1 MADSINNYGLESIGV
16 YDKYSNK
23 NINSNDTKSTT
34 LGQSDFLKLI
44 VEQMKNQDFNNTT
57 DNNEFIAQMAQF
69 SSLEAMQNLTN
80 YTNLSYGTSLV
91 GKYVTVKTGDEDYVT
106 GLVDC
111 VAVDSGKCSLVIN
124 GREYP
129 SESVVEVVTK
139 EIFDMLQQAG
149 SEDTEQTEETESENI
164 SEASS
169 AEAAAQAKIEKL
181 IEEYEKATSDLY
193 AELQKSIE
201 EIKAEVFTDESEV
214 MTAASVEA
222 KSYTATRVDVVQSNV
237 RSASPDSVS
246 TNVNTNSSAN
256 VAQSNAAAANISST
270 TGLKFENI
278 NNKGVTSD
286 YQLCLYRKADTGTK
300 MAAPE
305 YIFNTSITSKIDTS
319 KILGRTASG
328 RAYTDIGF
336 SGKGRLGEVV
346 TWADGT
352 QRVEVI
358 SPYGYSVYFTT
369 SGEHTL
375 DEICNF
381 DCAPGQYAG
390 MFNGNELAIRYYSRE
405 YTAAELQ
412 AMQTFKNNIPYM
424 DIIKNTE
431 I

>member
-1 MADSINNYGLESIGV
+1 MANSINNYGIDGIGV

-23 NINSNDTKSTT
+23 LINSDEKKSST

-80 YTNLSYGTSLV
+80 YSNLSYGTSLV

-111 VAVDSGKCSLVIN
+111 VAVDGGKYSLVIN
-124 GREYP
+124 GKEYP
-129 SESVVEVVTK
+129 SSGVVEVITK
-139 EIFDMLQQAG
+139 DVFDRLQQENAG
-149 SEDTEQTEETESENI
+149 NTEESDVTEPTQAN
-164 SEASS
+164 ASADAS
-169 AEAAAQAKIEKL
+169 VQARIDKL
-181 IEEYEKATSDLY
+181 MEEYEKATSELY

-201 EIKAEVFTDESEV
+201 EIKAEVYTDESPV
-214 MTAASVEA
+214 MTEA
-222 KSYTATRVDVVQSNV
+222 TVNAYNYAGTRVDVVQSNV
-237 RSASPDSVS
+237 RSSSPDSYSVS
-246 TNVNTNSSAN
+246 T
-256 VAQSNAAAANISST
+256 SNAAAGISGSSNVNST
-270 TGLKFENI
+270 
-278 NNKGVTSD
+278 GVTED
-286 YQLCLYRKADTGTK
+286 YQLCLKRAKETGTR
-300 MAAPE
+300 MAAPQ
-305 YIFNTSITSKIDTS
+305 YIFNTSITGKIDTS
-319 KILGRTASG
+319 TVLGKTESG
-328 RAYTDIGF
+328 RAFTDIGF
-336 SGKGRLGEVV
+336 SGVGRLGEVV

-390 MFNGNELAIRYYSRE
+390 EFNGNELAIRYYSRA
-405 YTAAELQ
+405 YTAAEKE
-412 AMQTFKNNIPYM
+412 AMESFESGIKQMNIV
-424 DIIKNTE
+424 KNTE
-431 I
+431 V

>member
-1 MADSINNYGLESIGV
+1 MANSINNYGIDGIGV

-23 NINSNDTKSTT
+23 LINSDEKKSST

-80 YTNLSYGTSLV
+80 YSNLSYGTSLV

-111 VAVDSGKCSLVIN
+111 VAVDGGKYSLVIN
-124 GREYP
+124 GKEYP
-129 SESVVEVVTK
+129 SSGVVEVITK
-139 EIFDMLQQAG
+139 DVFDRLQQENAG
-149 SEDTEQTEETESENI
+149 NTEESDVTEPTQAN
-164 SEASS
+164 ASADAS
-169 AEAAAQAKIEKL
+169 VQARIDKL
-181 IEEYEKATSDLY
+181 MEEYEKATSELY

-201 EIKAEVFTDESEV
+201 EIKAEVYTDESPV
-214 MTAASVEA
+214 MTEA
-222 KSYTATRVDVVQSNV
+222 TVNAYNYAGTRIDVVQSNV
-237 RSASPDSVS
+237 RSSSPDSYSVS
-246 TNVNTNSSAN
+246 T
-256 VAQSNAAAANISST
+256 SNAAAGISGSSNVNST
-270 TGLKFENI
+270 
-278 NNKGVTSD
+278 GVTED
-286 YQLCLYRKADTGTK
+286 YQLCLKRAKETGTR
-300 MAAPE
+300 MAAPQ
-305 YIFNTSITSKIDTS
+305 YIFNTSITGKIDTS
-319 KILGRTASG
+319 TVLGKTESG
-328 RAYTDIGF
+328 RAFTDIGF
-336 SGKGRLGEVV
+336 SGVGRLGEVV

-390 MFNGNELAIRYYSRE
+390 EFNGNELAIRYYSRA
-405 YTAAELQ
+405 YTAAEKE
-412 AMQTFKNNIPYM
+412 AMESFESGIKQMNIV
-424 DIIKNTE
+424 KNTE
-431 I
+431 V

>member
-1 MADSINNYGLESIGV
+1 MANSINNYGIDGIGV

-23 NINSNDTKSTT
+23 LINSDEKKSST

-80 YTNLSYGTSLV
+80 YSNLSYGTSLV

-111 VAVDSGKCSLVIN
+111 VAVDGGKYSLVIN
-124 GREYP
+124 GKEYP
-129 SESVVEVVTK
+129 SSGVVEVITK
-139 EIFDMLQQAG
+139 DVFDRLQQENAG
-149 SEDTEQTEETESENI
+149 NIEESDVTEPTQANASADTSV
-164 SEASS
+164 
-169 AEAAAQAKIEKL
+169 QARIDKL
-181 IEEYEKATSDLY
+181 MEEYEKATSELY

-201 EIKAEVFTDESEV
+201 EIKAEVYTDESPV
-214 MTAASVEA
+214 MTEA
-222 KSYTATRVDVVQSNV
+222 TVNAYNYAGTRVDVVQSNV
-237 RSASPDSVS
+237 RSSAPDSYSVS
-246 TNVNTNSSAN
+246 T
-256 VAQSNAAAANISST
+256 SNAAAGISGSSNVNST
-270 TGLKFENI
+270 
-278 NNKGVTSD
+278 GVTED
-286 YQLCLYRKADTGTK
+286 YQLCLKRAKETGTR
-300 MAAPE
+300 MAAPQ

-319 KILGRTASG
+319 TVLGKTESG
-328 RAYTDIGF
+328 RAFTDIGF
-336 SGKGRLGEVV
+336 SGVGRLGEVV

-390 MFNGNELAIRYYSRE
+390 EFNGNELAIRYYSRA
-405 YTAAELQ
+405 YTAAEKE
-412 AMQTFKNNIPYM
+412 AMESFESGIKQMNIV
-424 DIIKNTE
+424 KNTE
-431 I
+431 V

>member
-1 MADSINNYGLESIGV
+1 MANSINNYGIDGIGV

-23 NINSNDTKSTT
+23 LINSDEKKSST

-80 YTNLSYGTSLV
+80 YSNLSYGTSLV

-111 VAVDSGKCSLVIN
+111 VAVDGGKYSLVIN
-124 GREYP
+124 GKEYP
-129 SESVVEVVTK
+129 SSGVVEVITK
-139 EIFDMLQQAG
+139 DVFDRLQKENAG
-149 SEDTEQTEETESENI
+149 NTEESDVTEPTQAN
-164 SEASS
+164 ASADAS
-169 AEAAAQAKIEKL
+169 VQARIDKL
-181 IEEYEKATSDLY
+181 MEEYEKATSELY

-201 EIKAEVFTDESEV
+201 EIKAEVYTDESPV
-214 MTAASVEA
+214 MTEA
-222 KSYTATRVDVVQSNV
+222 TVNAYNYAGTRVDVVQSNV
-237 RSASPDSVS
+237 RSSSPDSYSVS
-246 TNVNTNSSAN
+246 T
-256 VAQSNAAAANISST
+256 SNAAAGISGSSNVNST
-270 TGLKFENI
+270 
-278 NNKGVTSD
+278 GVTED
-286 YQLCLYRKADTGTK
+286 YQLCLKRAKETGTR
-300 MAAPE
+300 MAAPQ
-305 YIFNTSITSKIDTS
+305 YIFNTSITGKIDTS
-319 KILGRTASG
+319 TVLGKTESG
-328 RAYTDIGF
+328 RAFTDIGF
-336 SGKGRLGEVV
+336 SGVGRLGEVV

-390 MFNGNELAIRYYSRE
+390 VFNGNELAIRYYSRA
-405 YTAAELQ
+405 YTAAEKE
-412 AMQTFKNNIPYM
+412 AMERFENSISQMN
-424 DIIKNTE
+424 IIKNTE
-431 I
+431 V

>member
-1 MADSINNYGLESIGV
+1 MANSINNYGIDGIGV

-23 NINSNDTKSTT
+23 LINSDEKKSST

-80 YTNLSYGTSLV
+80 YSNLSYGTSLV

-111 VAVDSGKCSLVIN
+111 VAVDGGKYSLVIN
-124 GREYP
+124 GKEYP
-129 SESVVEVVTK
+129 SSGVVEVITK
-139 EIFDMLQQAG
+139 DVFDRLQQENAG
-149 SEDTEQTEETESENI
+149 NTEESDVTEPTQAN
-164 SEASS
+164 ASADAS
-169 AEAAAQAKIEKL
+169 VQARIDKL
-181 IEEYEKATSDLY
+181 MEEYEKATSELY

-201 EIKAEVFTDESEV
+201 EIKAEVYTDESPV
-214 MTAASVEA
+214 MTEASVNA
-222 KSYTATRVDVVQSNV
+222 YNFKGTRVDVVQSNV
-237 RSASPDSVS
+237 RSSAPDSYSVS
-246 TNVNTNSSAN
+246 T
-256 VAQSNAAAANISST
+256 SNAAAGISGSSNVNST
-270 TGLKFENI
+270 
-278 NNKGVTSD
+278 GVTED
-286 YQLCLYRKADTGTK
+286 YQLCLKRAKETGTR
-300 MAAPE
+300 MAASQ

-319 KILGRTASG
+319 TVLGKTESG
-328 RAYTDIGF
+328 RAFTDIGF
-336 SGKGRLGEVV
+336 SGVGRLGEVV

-390 MFNGNELAIRYYSRE
+390 EFNGNELAIRYYSRA
-405 YTAAELQ
+405 YTAAEKE
-412 AMQTFKNNIPYM
+412 AMESFESGIKQMNIV
-424 DIIKNTE
+424 KNTE
-431 I
+431 V

>member
-1 MADSINNYGLESIGV
+1 MANSINNYGIDGIGV

-23 NINSNDTKSTT
+23 LINSDEKKSST

-80 YTNLSYGTSLV
+80 YSNLSYGTSLV

-111 VAVDSGKCSLVIN
+111 VAVDGGKYSLVIN
-124 GREYP
+124 GKEYP
-129 SESVVEVVTK
+129 SSGVVEVITK
-139 EIFDMLQQAG
+139 DVFDRLQQENAG
-149 SEDTEQTEETESENI
+149 NTEESDVTEPTQAN
-164 SEASS
+164 ASADAS
-169 AEAAAQAKIEKL
+169 VQARIDKL
-181 IEEYEKATSDLY
+181 MEEYEKATSELY

-201 EIKAEVFTDESEV
+201 EIKAEVYTDESPV
-214 MTAASVEA
+214 MTEASVNA
-222 KSYTATRVDVVQSNV
+222 YNFKGTRVDVVQSNV
-237 RSASPDSVS
+237 RSSSPDSYSVS
-246 TNVNTNSSAN
+246 T
-256 VAQSNAAAANISST
+256 SNAAAGISGSANVNST
-270 TGLKFENI
+270 
-278 NNKGVTSD
+278 GVTED
-286 YQLCLYRKADTGTK
+286 YQLCLRRKQETGTR
-300 MAAPE
+300 MAAPQ
-305 YIFNTSITSKIDTS
+305 YIFNTSITGKIDTS
-319 KILGRTASG
+319 TVLGKTESG
-328 RAYTDIGF
+328 RAFTDIGF
-336 SGKGRLGEVV
+336 SGVGRLGEVV

-390 MFNGNELAIRYYSRE
+390 EFNGNELAIRYYSRA
-405 YTAAELQ
+405 YTAAEKE
-412 AMQTFKNNIPYM
+412 AMESFESGIKQMNIV
-424 DIIKNTE
+424 KNTE
-431 I
+431 V

>member
-1 MADSINNYGLESIGV
+1 MANSINNYGIDGIGV

-23 NINSNDTKSTT
+23 LINSDEKKSST

-80 YTNLSYGTSLV
+80 YSNLSYGTSLV

-111 VAVDSGKCSLVIN
+111 VAVDGGKYSLVIN
-124 GREYP
+124 GKEYP
-129 SESVVEVVTK
+129 SSGVVEVITK
-139 EIFDMLQQAG
+139 DVFDRLQQENAG
-149 SEDTEQTEETESENI
+149 NTEESDVTEPTQAN
-164 SEASS
+164 ASADAS
-169 AEAAAQAKIEKL
+169 VQARIDKL
-181 IEEYEKATSDLY
+181 MEEYEKATSELY

-201 EIKAEVFTDESEV
+201 EIKAEVYTDESPV
-214 MTAASVEA
+214 MTEASVNA
-222 KSYTATRVDVVQSNV
+222 YNYAGTRVDVVQSNV
-237 RSASPDSVS
+237 RSSSPDSYSVS
-246 TNVNTNSSAN
+246 T
-256 VAQSNAAAANISST
+256 SNAAAGISGSSNVNST
-270 TGLKFENI
+270 
-278 NNKGVTSD
+278 GVTED
-286 YQLCLYRKADTGTK
+286 YQLCLKRAKETGTR
-300 MAAPE
+300 MAAPQ

-319 KILGRTASG
+319 TVLGKTESG
-328 RAYTDIGF
+328 RAFTDIGF
-336 SGKGRLGEVV
+336 SGVGRLGEVV

-390 MFNGNELAIRYYSRE
+390 EFNGNELAIRYYSRA
-405 YTAAELQ
+405 YTAAEKE
-412 AMQTFKNNIPYM
+412 AMESFKSGIKQMNIV
-424 DIIKNTE
+424 KNTE
-431 I
+431 V

>member
-1 MADSINNYGLESIGV
+1 MANSINNYGIDGIGV

-23 NINSNDTKSTT
+23 LINSDEKKSST

-80 YTNLSYGTSLV
+80 YSNLSYGTSLV

-111 VAVDSGKCSLVIN
+111 VAVDGGKYSLVIN
-124 GREYP
+124 GKEYP
-129 SESVVEVVTK
+129 SSGVVEVITK
-139 EIFDMLQQAG
+139 DVFDRLQQENAG
-149 SEDTEQTEETESENI
+149 NTEESDVTEPTQAN
-164 SEASS
+164 ASADAS
-169 AEAAAQAKIEKL
+169 VQARIDKL
-181 IEEYEKATSDLY
+181 MEEYEKATSELY

-201 EIKAEVFTDESEV
+201 EIKAEVYTDESPV
-214 MTAASVEA
+214 MTEASVNA
-222 KSYTATRVDVVQSNV
+222 YNFKGTRVDVVQSNV
-237 RSASPDSVS
+237 RSSSPDSYSVS
-246 TNVNTNSSAN
+246 T
-256 VAQSNAAAANISST
+256 SNAAAGISGSSNVNST
-270 TGLKFENI
+270 
-278 NNKGVTSD
+278 GVTED
-286 YQLCLYRKADTGTK
+286 YQLCLKRAKETGTR
-300 MAAPE
+300 MAAPQ
-305 YIFNTSITSKIDTS
+305 YIFNTSITGKIDTS
-319 KILGRTASG
+319 TVLGKTESG
-328 RAYTDIGF
+328 RAFTDIGF
-336 SGKGRLGEVV
+336 SGVGRLGEVV

-390 MFNGNELAIRYYSRE
+390 EFNGNELAIRYYSRA
-405 YTAAELQ
+405 YTAAEKE
-412 AMQTFKNNIPYM
+412 AMESFESGIKQMNIV
-424 DIIKNTE
+424 KNTE
-431 I
+431 V

>member
-1 MADSINNYGLESIGV
+1 MANSINNYGIDGIGV

-23 NINSNDTKSTT
+23 LINSDEKKSST

-80 YTNLSYGTSLV
+80 YSNLSYGTSLV

-111 VAVDSGKCSLVIN
+111 VAVDGGKYSLVIN
-124 GREYP
+124 GKEYP
-129 SESVVEVVTK
+129 SSGVVEVITK
-139 EIFDMLQQAG
+139 DVFDRLQQENAG
-149 SEDTEQTEETESENI
+149 NTEESDVTEPTQAN
-164 SEASS
+164 ASADAS
-169 AEAAAQAKIEKL
+169 VQARIDKL
-181 IEEYEKATSDLY
+181 MEEYEKATSELY

-201 EIKAEVFTDESEV
+201 EIKAEVYTDESPV
-214 MTAASVEA
+214 MTEA
-222 KSYTATRVDVVQSNV
+222 TVNAYNYAGTRVDVVQSNV
-237 RSASPDSVS
+237 RSSAPDSYSVS
-246 TNVNTNSSAN
+246 T
-256 VAQSNAAAANISST
+256 SNAAAGISGSANVNST
-270 TGLKFENI
+270 
-278 NNKGVTSD
+278 GVTED
-286 YQLCLYRKADTGTK
+286 YQLCLKRAKETGTR
-300 MAAPE
+300 MAAPQ

-319 KILGRTASG
+319 TVLGKTESG
-328 RAYTDIGF
+328 RAFTDIGF
-336 SGKGRLGEVV
+336 SGVGRLGEVV

-390 MFNGNELAIRYYSRE
+390 EFNGNELAIRYYSRA
-405 YTAAELQ
+405 YTAAEKE
-412 AMQTFKNNIPYM
+412 AMESFESGIKQMNIV
-424 DIIKNTE
+424 KNTE
-431 I
+431 V

>member
-1 MADSINNYGLESIGV
+1 MANSINNYGIDGIGV

-23 NINSNDTKSTT
+23 LINSDDKKSTT

-57 DNNEFIAQMAQF
+57 DNNEFISQMAQF

-80 YTNLSYGTSLV
+80 YSNLSYGTSLV

-111 VAVDSGKCSLVIN
+111 VAVDGGKYSLVIN
-124 GREYP
+124 GKEYP
-129 SESVVEVVTK
+129 SSGVCEVITK
-139 EIFDMLQQAG
+139 EVFDRLQQG
-149 SEDTEQTEETESENI
+149 NTEKTEESDVQ
-164 SEASS
+164 EATKSNAS
-169 AEAAAQAKIEKL
+169 ADASVQARIDKL
-181 IEEYEKATSDLY
+181 MEEYEKATSELY

-201 EIKAEVFTDESEV
+201 EIKAEVYTDESPV
-214 MTAASVEA
+214 MTEA
-222 KSYTATRVDVVQSNV
+222 TVNAYNYAGTRVDVVQSNV
-237 RSASPDSVS
+237 RSAAPDSYSVS
-246 TNVNTNSSAN
+246 
-256 VAQSNAAAANISST
+256 QSNAAAGISGSSNVN
-270 TGLKFENI
+270 G
-278 NNKGVTSD
+278 KGVTED
-286 YQLCLYRKADTGTK
+286 YQLCLKRAKETGTR

-319 KILGRTASG
+319 TVLGKTESG
-328 RAYTDIGF
+328 RAFTDIGF
-336 SGKGRLGEVV
+336 SGVGRLGEVV

-390 MFNGNELAIRYYSRE
+390 EFNGNELAIRYYSRA
-405 YTAAELQ
+405 YTAAEKE
-412 AMQTFKNNIPYM
+412 AMERFESGIKQMNIV
-424 DIIKNTE
+424 KNTE

>member
-1 MADSINNYGLESIGV
+1 MANSINNYGIDGIGV

-23 NINSNDTKSTT
+23 LINSDEKKSST

-80 YTNLSYGTSLV
+80 YSNLSYGTSLV

-111 VAVDSGKCSLVIN
+111 VAVDGGKYSLVIN
-124 GREYP
+124 GKEYP
-129 SESVVEVVTK
+129 SSGVVEVITK
-139 EIFDMLQQAG
+139 DVFDRLQQENAG
-149 SEDTEQTEETESENI
+149 NTEESDVTEPTQAN
-164 SEASS
+164 ASADAS
-169 AEAAAQAKIEKL
+169 VQARIDKL
-181 IEEYEKATSDLY
+181 MEEYEKATSELY

-201 EIKAEVFTDESEV
+201 EIKAEVYTDESPV
-214 MTAASVEA
+214 MTEASVNA
-222 KSYTATRVDVVQSNV
+222 YNYAGTRVDVVQSNV
-237 RSASPDSVS
+237 RSSSPDSYSVS
-246 TNVNTNSSAN
+246 T
-256 VAQSNAAAANISST
+256 SNAAAGISGSSNVNST
-270 TGLKFENI
+270 
-278 NNKGVTSD
+278 GVTED
-286 YQLCLYRKADTGTK
+286 YQLCLKRAKETGTR
-300 MAAPE
+300 MAAPQ
-305 YIFNTSITSKIDTS
+305 YIFNTSITGKIDTS
-319 KILGRTASG
+319 TVLGKTESG
-328 RAYTDIGF
+328 RAFTDIGF
-336 SGKGRLGEVV
+336 SGVGRLGEVV

-390 MFNGNELAIRYYSRE
+390 EFNGNELAIRYYSRA
-405 YTAAELQ
+405 YTAAEKE
-412 AMQTFKNNIPYM
+412 AMESFESGIKQMNIV
-424 DIIKNTE
+424 KNTE
-431 I
+431 V

>member
-1 MADSINNYGLESIGV
+1 MANSINNYGIDGIGV

-23 NINSNDTKSTT
+23 LINSDDKKSTT

-57 DNNEFIAQMAQF
+57 DNNEFISQMAQF

-80 YTNLSYGTSLV
+80 YSNLSYGTSLV

-111 VAVDSGKCSLVIN
+111 VAVDGGKYSLVIN
-124 GREYP
+124 GKEYP
-129 SESVVEVVTK
+129 SSGVCEVITK
-139 EIFDMLQQAG
+139 EVFDRLQQ
-149 SEDTEQTEETESENI
+149 ENTEKTEESDVQEATKAN
-164 SEASS
+164 ASS
-169 AEAAAQAKIEKL
+169 DASVQARIDKL
-181 IEEYEKATSDLY
+181 MEEYEKATSELY

-201 EIKAEVFTDESEV
+201 EIKAEVYTDESPV
-214 MTAASVEA
+214 MTEA
-222 KSYTATRVDVVQSNV
+222 TVNAYNYAGTRVDVVQSNV
-237 RSASPDSVS
+237 RSAAPDSYSVS
-246 TNVNTNSSAN
+246 
-256 VAQSNAAAANISST
+256 QSNAAAGISGSSNVN
-270 TGLKFENI
+270 G
-278 NNKGVTSD
+278 KGVTED
-286 YQLCLYRKADTGTK
+286 YQLCLKRAKETGTR

-319 KILGRTASG
+319 TVLGKTESG
-328 RAYTDIGF
+328 RAFTDIGF
-336 SGKGRLGEVV
+336 SGVGRLGEVV

-390 MFNGNELAIRYYSRE
+390 EFNGNELAIRYYSRA
-405 YTAAELQ
+405 YTAAEKE
-412 AMQTFKNNIPYM
+412 AMERFESGIKQMNIV
-424 DIIKNTE
+424 KNTE

>member
-1 MADSINNYGLESIGV
+1 MANSINNYGIDGIGV

-23 NINSNDTKSTT
+23 LINSDEKKSST

-80 YTNLSYGTSLV
+80 YSNLSYGTSLV

-111 VAVDSGKCSLVIN
+111 VAVDGGKYSLVIN
-124 GREYP
+124 GKEYP
-129 SESVVEVVTK
+129 SSGVVEVITK
-139 EIFDMLQQAG
+139 DVFDRLQQENAG
-149 SEDTEQTEETESENI
+149 NTEESDVTEPTQAN
-164 SEASS
+164 ASADAS
-169 AEAAAQAKIEKL
+169 VQARIDKL
-181 IEEYEKATSDLY
+181 MEEYEKATSELY

-201 EIKAEVFTDESEV
+201 EIKAEVYTDESPV
-214 MTAASVEA
+214 MTEA
-222 KSYTATRVDVVQSNV
+222 TVNAYNYAGTRVDVVQSNV
-237 RSASPDSVS
+237 RSSAPDSYSVS
-246 TNVNTNSSAN
+246 T
-256 VAQSNAAAANISST
+256 SNAAAGISGSANVNST
-270 TGLKFENI
+270 
-278 NNKGVTSD
+278 GVTED
-286 YQLCLYRKADTGTK
+286 YQLCLRRKQETGTR
-300 MAAPE
+300 MAAPQ
-305 YIFNTSITSKIDTS
+305 YIFNTSITGKIDTS
-319 KILGRTASG
+319 TVLGKTESG
-328 RAYTDIGF
+328 RAFTDIGF
-336 SGKGRLGEVV
+336 SGVGRLGEVV

-390 MFNGNELAIRYYSRE
+390 VFNGNELAIRYYSRA
-405 YTAAELQ
+405 YTAAEKE
-412 AMQTFKNNIPYM
+412 AMERFENSISQMN
-424 DIIKNTE
+424 IIKNTE
-431 I
+431 V

>member
-1 MADSINNYGLESIGV
+1 MANSINNYGIDGIGV

-23 NINSNDTKSTT
+23 LINSDEKKSST

-57 DNNEFIAQMAQF
+57 DNNEFISQMAQF

-80 YTNLSYGTSLV
+80 YSNLSYGTSLV

-111 VAVDSGKCSLVIN
+111 VAVDGGKYSLVIN
-124 GREYP
+124 GKEYP
-129 SESVVEVVTK
+129 SSGVVEVITK
-139 EIFDMLQQAG
+139 EVFDRLQQA
-149 SEDTEQTEETESENI
+149 ENEENKDNGESGIE
-164 SEASS
+164 EATKANAS
-169 AEAAAQAKIEKL
+169 ADAAVQARIDKL
-181 IEEYEKATSDLY
+181 MEEYEKATSELY

-201 EIKAEVFTDESEV
+201 EIKAEVFTDESPV
-214 MTAASVEA
+214 MTEA
-222 KSYTATRVDVVQSNV
+222 TVNAYNYAGTRVDVVQSNV
-237 RSASPDSVS
+237 RSAAPDSYSVS
-246 TNVNTNSSAN
+246 T
-256 VAQSNAAAANISST
+256 SNAAAGISESYSNVNST
-270 TGLKFENI
+270 
-278 NNKGVTSD
+278 GVTED
-286 YQLCLYRKADTGTK
+286 YQLCLKRAKETGTR
-300 MAAPE
+300 MAAPQ

-319 KILGRTASG
+319 TVLGRTESG
-328 RAYTDIGF
+328 RAFTDIGF
-336 SGKGRLGEVV
+336 SGVGRLGEVV

-358 SPYGYSVYFTT
+358 SPFGYSVYFTT

-390 MFNGNELAIRYYSRE
+390 EFNGNELAIRYYSRA
-405 YTAAELQ
+405 YTAAEKE
-412 AMQTFKNNIPYM
+412 AMESFENNISQM
-424 DIIKNTE
+424 KLVKNTE

>member
-1 MADSINNYGLESIGV
+1 MANSINNYGIDGIGV

-23 NINSNDTKSTT
+23 LINSDEKKSST

-80 YTNLSYGTSLV
+80 YSNLSYGTSLV

-111 VAVDSGKCSLVIN
+111 VAVDGGKYSLVIN
-124 GREYP
+124 GKEYP
-129 SESVVEVVTK
+129 SSGVCEVITK
-139 EIFDMLQQAG
+139 DVFDRLQQENAG
-149 SEDTEQTEETESENI
+149 NTEESDVTEPTQAN
-164 SEASS
+164 ASADAS
-169 AEAAAQAKIEKL
+169 VQARIDKL
-181 IEEYEKATSDLY
+181 MEEYEKATSELY

-201 EIKAEVFTDESEV
+201 EIKAEVYTDESPV
-214 MTAASVEA
+214 MTEA
-222 KSYTATRVDVVQSNV
+222 TVNAYNYAGTRVDVVQSNV
-237 RSASPDSVS
+237 RSSAPDSYSVS
-246 TNVNTNSSAN
+246 T
-256 VAQSNAAAANISST
+256 SNAAAGISGSSNVNST
-270 TGLKFENI
+270 
-278 NNKGVTSD
+278 GVTED
-286 YQLCLYRKADTGTK
+286 YQLCLKRAKETGTR
-300 MAAPE
+300 MAAPQ
-305 YIFNTSITSKIDTS
+305 YIFNTSITGKIDTS
-319 KILGRTASG
+319 TVLGKTESG
-328 RAYTDIGF
+328 RAFTDIGF
-336 SGKGRLGEVV
+336 SGVGRLGEVV

-390 MFNGNELAIRYYSRE
+390 EFNGNELAIRYYSRA
-405 YTAAELQ
+405 YTAAEKE
-412 AMQTFKNNIPYM
+412 AMESFKSGIKQMNIV
-424 DIIKNTE
+424 KNTE
-431 I
+431 V

>member
-1 MADSINNYGLESIGV
+1 MANSINNYGIDGIGV

-23 NINSNDTKSTT
+23 LINSDDKKSTT

-57 DNNEFIAQMAQF
+57 DNNEFISQMAQF

-80 YTNLSYGTSLV
+80 YSNLSYGTSLV

-111 VAVDSGKCSLVIN
+111 VAVDGGKYSLVIN
-124 GREYP
+124 GKEYP
-129 SESVVEVVTK
+129 SSGVCEVITK
-139 EIFDMLQQAG
+139 EVFDRLQQ
-149 SEDTEQTEETESENI
+149 ENTEKTEESDVQEATKAN
-164 SEASS
+164 ASS
-169 AEAAAQAKIEKL
+169 DASVQARIDKL
-181 IEEYEKATSDLY
+181 MEEYEKATSELY

-201 EIKAEVFTDESEV
+201 EIKAEVFTDESPV
-214 MTAASVEA
+214 MTEA
-222 KSYTATRVDVVQSNV
+222 TVNAYNYAGTRVDVVQSNV
-237 RSASPDSVS
+237 RSAAPDSYSVS
-246 TNVNTNSSAN
+246 
-256 VAQSNAAAANISST
+256 QSNAAAGISGSSNVN
-270 TGLKFENI
+270 G
-278 NNKGVTSD
+278 KGVTED
-286 YQLCLYRKADTGTK
+286 YQLCLKRAKETGTR

-319 KILGRTASG
+319 TVLGKTESG
-328 RAYTDIGF
+328 RAFTDIGF
-336 SGKGRLGEVV
+336 SGVGRLGEVV

-390 MFNGNELAIRYYSRE
+390 EFNGNELAIRYYSRA
-405 YTAAELQ
+405 YTAAEKE
-412 AMQTFKNNIPYM
+412 AMERFESGIKQMNIV
-424 DIIKNTE
+424 KNTE

>member
-1 MADSINNYGLESIGV
+1 MANSINNYGIDGIGV

-23 NINSNDTKSTT
+23 LINSDEKKSST

-80 YTNLSYGTSLV
+80 YSNLSYGTSLV

-111 VAVDSGKCSLVIN
+111 VAVDGGKYSLVIN
-124 GREYP
+124 GKEYP
-129 SESVVEVVTK
+129 SSGVVEVITK
-139 EIFDMLQQAG
+139 DVFDRLQQENAG
-149 SEDTEQTEETESENI
+149 NTEESDVTEPTQAN
-164 SEASS
+164 ASADAS
-169 AEAAAQAKIEKL
+169 VQARIDKL
-181 IEEYEKATSDLY
+181 MEEYEKATSELY

-201 EIKAEVFTDESEV
+201 EIKAEVYTDESPV
-214 MTAASVEA
+214 MTEA
-222 KSYTATRVDVVQSNV
+222 TVNAYNYAGTRVDVVQSNV
-237 RSASPDSVS
+237 RSSAPDSYSVS
-246 TNVNTNSSAN
+246 T
-256 VAQSNAAAANISST
+256 SNAAAGISGSSNVNST
-270 TGLKFENI
+270 
-278 NNKGVTSD
+278 GVTED
-286 YQLCLYRKADTGTK
+286 YQLCLKRAKETGTR
-300 MAAPE
+300 MAAPQ

-319 KILGRTASG
+319 TVLGKTESG
-328 RAYTDIGF
+328 RAFTDIGF
-336 SGKGRLGEVV
+336 SGVGRLGEVV

-390 MFNGNELAIRYYSRE
+390 VFNGNELAIRYYSRA
-405 YTAAELQ
+405 YTAAEKE
-412 AMQTFKNNIPYM
+412 AMESFESGIKQMNIV
-424 DIIKNTE
+424 KNTE
-431 I
+431 V

>member
-1 MADSINNYGLESIGV
+1 MANSINNYGIDGIGV

-23 NINSNDTKSTT
+23 LINSDDKKSTT

-57 DNNEFIAQMAQF
+57 DNNEFISQMAQF

-80 YTNLSYGTSLV
+80 YSNLSYGTSLV

-111 VAVDSGKCSLVIN
+111 VAVDGGKYSLVIN
-124 GREYP
+124 GKEYP
-129 SESVVEVVTK
+129 SSGVCEVITK
-139 EIFDMLQQAG
+139 EVFDRLQQG
-149 SEDTEQTEETESENI
+149 NTEKTEESDVQEATKSN
-164 SEASS
+164 ASS
-169 AEAAAQAKIEKL
+169 DASVQARIDKL
-181 IEEYEKATSDLY
+181 MEEYEKATSELY

-201 EIKAEVFTDESEV
+201 EIKAEVYTDESPV
-214 MTAASVEA
+214 MTEA
-222 KSYTATRVDVVQSNV
+222 TVNAYNYAGTRVDVVQSNV
-237 RSASPDSVS
+237 RSAAPDSYSVS
-246 TNVNTNSSAN
+246 
-256 VAQSNAAAANISST
+256 QSNAAAGISGSANVN
-270 TGLKFENI
+270 G
-278 NNKGVTSD
+278 KGVTED
-286 YQLCLYRKADTGTK
+286 YQLCLKRAKETGTR

-319 KILGRTASG
+319 TVLGKTESG
-328 RAYTDIGF
+328 RAFTDIGF
-336 SGKGRLGEVV
+336 SGVGRLGEVV

-390 MFNGNELAIRYYSRE
+390 EFNGNELAIRYYSRA
-405 YTAAELQ
+405 YTAAEKE
-412 AMQTFKNNIPYM
+412 AMERFESGIKQMNIV
-424 DIIKNTE
+424 KNTE

>member
-1 MADSINNYGLESIGV
+1 MANSINNYGIDGIGV

-23 NINSNDTKSTT
+23 LINSDEKKSST

-80 YTNLSYGTSLV
+80 YSNLSYGTSLV

-111 VAVDSGKCSLVIN
+111 VAVDGGKYSLVIN
-124 GREYP
+124 GKEYP
-129 SESVVEVVTK
+129 SSGVVEVITK
-139 EIFDMLQQAG
+139 DVFDRLQQ
-149 SEDTEQTEETESENI
+149 ENTENTEESDTQ
-164 SEASS
+164 EATKANAS
-169 AEAAAQAKIEKL
+169 ADASVQARIDKL
-181 IEEYEKATSDLY
+181 MEEYEKATSELY

-201 EIKAEVFTDESEV
+201 EIKAEVYTDESPV
-214 MTAASVEA
+214 MTEA
-222 KSYTATRVDVVQSNV
+222 TVNAYNYAGTRVDVVQSNV
-237 RSASPDSVS
+237 RSSSPDSYSVS
-246 TNVNTNSSAN
+246 T
-256 VAQSNAAAANISST
+256 SNAAAGISGSSNVNST
-270 TGLKFENI
+270 
-278 NNKGVTSD
+278 GVTED
-286 YQLCLYRKADTGTK
+286 YQLCLKRAKETGTR
-300 MAAPE
+300 MAAPQ

-319 KILGRTASG
+319 TVLGKTESG
-328 RAYTDIGF
+328 RAFTDIGF
-336 SGKGRLGEVV
+336 SGVGRLGEVV

-390 MFNGNELAIRYYSRE
+390 EFNGNELAIRYYSRA
-405 YTAAELQ
+405 YTAAEKE
-412 AMQTFKNNIPYM
+412 AMESFKSGIKQMNIV
-424 DIIKNTE
+424 KNTE
-431 I
+431 V

>member
-1 MADSINNYGLESIGV
+1 MANSINNYGIDGIGV

-23 NINSNDTKSTT
+23 LINSDEKKSST

-80 YTNLSYGTSLV
+80 YSNLSYGTSLV

-111 VAVDSGKCSLVIN
+111 VAVDGGKYSLVIN
-124 GREYP
+124 GKEYP
-129 SESVVEVVTK
+129 SSGVCEVITK
-139 EIFDMLQQAG
+139 DVFDRLQQENAG
-149 SEDTEQTEETESENI
+149 NTEESDVTEPTQAN
-164 SEASS
+164 ASADAS
-169 AEAAAQAKIEKL
+169 VQARIDKL
-181 IEEYEKATSDLY
+181 MEEYEKATSELY

-201 EIKAEVFTDESEV
+201 EIKAEVYTDESPV
-214 MTAASVEA
+214 MTEASVNA
-222 KSYTATRVDVVQSNV
+222 YNYAGTRVDVVQSNV
-237 RSASPDSVS
+237 RSSAPDSYSVS
-246 TNVNTNSSAN
+246 T
-256 VAQSNAAAANISST
+256 SNAAAGISGSSNVNST
-270 TGLKFENI
+270 
-278 NNKGVTSD
+278 GVTED
-286 YQLCLYRKADTGTK
+286 YQLCLKRAKETGTR
-300 MAAPE
+300 MAAPQ

-319 KILGRTASG
+319 TVLGKTESG
-328 RAYTDIGF
+328 RAFTDIGF
-336 SGKGRLGEVV
+336 SGVGRLGEVV

-390 MFNGNELAIRYYSRE
+390 EFNGNELAIRYYSRA
-405 YTAAELQ
+405 YTAAEKE
-412 AMQTFKNNIPYM
+412 AMESFESGIKQMNIV
-424 DIIKNTE
+424 KNTE
-431 I
+431 V

>member
-1 MADSINNYGLESIGV
+1 MANSINNYGIDGIGV

-23 NINSNDTKSTT
+23 LINSDEKKSST

-80 YTNLSYGTSLV
+80 YSNLSYGTSLV

-111 VAVDSGKCSLVIN
+111 VAVDGGKYSLVIN
-124 GREYP
+124 GKEYP
-129 SESVVEVVTK
+129 SSGVVEVITK
-139 EIFDMLQQAG
+139 DVFDRLQQENAG
-149 SEDTEQTEETESENI
+149 NTEESDVTEPTQAN
-164 SEASS
+164 ASADAS
-169 AEAAAQAKIEKL
+169 VQARIDKL
-181 IEEYEKATSDLY
+181 MEEYEKATSELY

-201 EIKAEVFTDESEV
+201 EIKAEVYTDESPV
-214 MTAASVEA
+214 MTEA
-222 KSYTATRVDVVQSNV
+222 TVNAYNYAGTRVDVVQSNV
-237 RSASPDSVS
+237 RSSAPDSYSVS
-246 TNVNTNSSAN
+246 T
-256 VAQSNAAAANISST
+256 SNAAAGISGSSNVNST
-270 TGLKFENI
+270 
-278 NNKGVTSD
+278 GVTED
-286 YQLCLYRKADTGTK
+286 YQLCLKRAKETGTR
-300 MAAPE
+300 MAAPQ

-319 KILGRTASG
+319 TVLGKTESG
-328 RAYTDIGF
+328 RAFTDIGF
-336 SGKGRLGEVV
+336 SGVGRLGEVV

-390 MFNGNELAIRYYSRE
+390 EFNGNELAIRYYSRA
-405 YTAAELQ
+405 YTAAEKE
-412 AMQTFKNNIPYM
+412 AMESFESGIKQMNIV
-424 DIIKNTE
+424 KNTE
-431 I
+431 V

>member
-1 MADSINNYGLESIGV
+1 MANSINNYGIDGIGV

-23 NINSNDTKSTT
+23 LINSDEKKSST

-80 YTNLSYGTSLV
+80 YSNLSYGTSLV

-111 VAVDSGKCSLVIN
+111 VAVDGGKYSLVIN
-124 GREYP
+124 GKEYP
-129 SESVVEVVTK
+129 SSGVVEVITK
-139 EIFDMLQQAG
+139 DVFDRLQKENAG
-149 SEDTEQTEETESENI
+149 NTEESDVTEPTQAN
-164 SEASS
+164 ASADAS
-169 AEAAAQAKIEKL
+169 VQARIDKL
-181 IEEYEKATSDLY
+181 MEEYEKATSELY

-201 EIKAEVFTDESEV
+201 EIKAEVYTDESPV
-214 MTAASVEA
+214 MTEA
-222 KSYTATRVDVVQSNV
+222 TVNAYNYAGTRVDVVQSNV
-237 RSASPDSVS
+237 RSSSPDSYSVS
-246 TNVNTNSSAN
+246 T
-256 VAQSNAAAANISST
+256 SNAAAGISGSSNVNST
-270 TGLKFENI
+270 
-278 NNKGVTSD
+278 GVTED
-286 YQLCLYRKADTGTK
+286 YQLCLKRAKETGTR
-300 MAAPE
+300 MAAPQ

-319 KILGRTASG
+319 TVLGKTESG
-328 RAYTDIGF
+328 RAFTDIGF
-336 SGKGRLGEVV
+336 SGVGRLGEVV

-390 MFNGNELAIRYYSRE
+390 EFNGNELAIRYYSRA
-405 YTAAELQ
+405 YTAAEKE
-412 AMQTFKNNIPYM
+412 AMESFESGIKQMNIV
-424 DIIKNTE
+424 KNTE
-431 I
+431 V

>member
-1 MADSINNYGLESIGV
+1 MANSINNYGIDGIGV

-23 NINSNDTKSTT
+23 LINSDEKKSST

-80 YTNLSYGTSLV
+80 YSNLSYGTSLV

-111 VAVDSGKCSLVIN
+111 VAVDGGKYSLVIN
-124 GREYP
+124 GKEYP
-129 SESVVEVVTK
+129 SSGVVEVITK
-139 EIFDMLQQAG
+139 DVFDRLQQENAG
-149 SEDTEQTEETESENI
+149 NTEESDVTEPTQAN
-164 SEASS
+164 ASADAS
-169 AEAAAQAKIEKL
+169 VQARIDKL
-181 IEEYEKATSDLY
+181 MEEYEKATSELY

-201 EIKAEVFTDESEV
+201 EIKAEVYTDESPV
-214 MTAASVEA
+214 MTEA
-222 KSYTATRVDVVQSNV
+222 TVNAYNYAGTRVDVVQSNV
-237 RSASPDSVS
+237 RSSAPDSYSVS
-246 TNVNTNSSAN
+246 T
-256 VAQSNAAAANISST
+256 SNAAAGISGSANVNST
-270 TGLKFENI
+270 
-278 NNKGVTSD
+278 GVTED
-286 YQLCLYRKADTGTK
+286 YQLCLRRKQETGTR
-300 MAAPE
+300 MAAPQ

-319 KILGRTASG
+319 TVLGKTESG
-328 RAYTDIGF
+328 RAFTDIGF
-336 SGKGRLGEVV
+336 SGVGRLGEVV

-390 MFNGNELAIRYYSRE
+390 VFNGNELAIRYYSRA
-405 YTAAELQ
+405 YTAAEKE
-412 AMQTFKNNIPYM
+412 AMERFENSISQMN
-424 DIIKNTE
+424 IIKNTE
-431 I
+431 V

>member
-1 MADSINNYGLESIGV
+1 MANSINNYGIDGIGV

-23 NINSNDTKSTT
+23 LINSDEKKSST

-80 YTNLSYGTSLV
+80 YSNLSYGTSLV

-111 VAVDSGKCSLVIN
+111 VAVDGGKYSLVIN
-124 GREYP
+124 GKEYP
-129 SESVVEVVTK
+129 SSGVVEVITK
-139 EIFDMLQQAG
+139 DVFDRLQQENAG
-149 SEDTEQTEETESENI
+149 NTEESDVTEPTQAN
-164 SEASS
+164 ASADAS
-169 AEAAAQAKIEKL
+169 VQARIDKL
-181 IEEYEKATSDLY
+181 MEEYEKATSELY

-201 EIKAEVFTDESEV
+201 EIKAEVYTDESPV
-214 MTAASVEA
+214 MTEA
-222 KSYTATRVDVVQSNV
+222 TVNAYNYAGTRVDVVQSNV
-237 RSASPDSVS
+237 RSSAPDSYSVS
-246 TNVNTNSSAN
+246 
-256 VAQSNAAAANISST
+256 QSNAAAGISGSSNVNST
-270 TGLKFENI
+270 
-278 NNKGVTSD
+278 GVTED
-286 YQLCLYRKADTGTK
+286 YELCLRRKQETGTR
-300 MAAPE
+300 MAAPQ
-305 YIFNTSITSKIDTS
+305 YIFNTSITGKIDTS
-319 KILGRTASG
+319 TVLGKTESG
-328 RAYTDIGF
+328 RAFTDIGF
-336 SGKGRLGEVV
+336 SGVGRLGEVV

-390 MFNGNELAIRYYSRE
+390 EFNGNELAIRYYSRA
-405 YTAAELQ
+405 YTAAEKE
-412 AMQTFKNNIPYM
+412 AMERFENSISQMKFV
-424 DIIKNTE
+424 KNTE

>member
-1 MADSINNYGLESIGV
+1 MANSINNYGIDGIGV

-23 NINSNDTKSTT
+23 LINSDEKKSST

-80 YTNLSYGTSLV
+80 YSNLSYGTSLV

-111 VAVDSGKCSLVIN
+111 VAVDGGKYSLVIN
-124 GREYP
+124 GKEYP
-129 SESVVEVVTK
+129 SSGVVEVITK
-139 EIFDMLQQAG
+139 DVFDRLQQENAG
-149 SEDTEQTEETESENI
+149 NTEESDVTEPTQAN
-164 SEASS
+164 ASADAS
-169 AEAAAQAKIEKL
+169 VQARIDKL
-181 IEEYEKATSDLY
+181 MEEYEKATSELY

-201 EIKAEVFTDESEV
+201 EIKAEVYTDESPV
-214 MTAASVEA
+214 MTEASVNA
-222 KSYTATRVDVVQSNV
+222 YNFKGTRVDVVQSNV
-237 RSASPDSVS
+237 RSSAPDSYSVS
-246 TNVNTNSSAN
+246 T
-256 VAQSNAAAANISST
+256 SNAAAGISGSSNVNST
-270 TGLKFENI
+270 
-278 NNKGVTSD
+278 GVTED
-286 YQLCLYRKADTGTK
+286 YQLCLKRAKETGTR
-300 MAAPE
+300 MAAPQ

-319 KILGRTASG
+319 TVLGKTESG
-328 RAYTDIGF
+328 RAFTDIGF
-336 SGKGRLGEVV
+336 SGVGRLGEVV

-390 MFNGNELAIRYYSRE
+390 EFNGNELAIRYYSRA
-405 YTAAELQ
+405 YTAAEKE
-412 AMQTFKNNIPYM
+412 AMESFESGIKQMNIV
-424 DIIKNTE
+424 KNTE
-431 I
+431 V

>member
-1 MADSINNYGLESIGV
+1 MADGINNYGLDGIGV

-23 NINSNDTKSTT
+23 NINSNDKKSTT

-124 GREYP
+124 GKEYP
-129 SESVVEVVTK
+129 SDSVVEVITK
-139 EIFDMLQQAG
+139 EVYDMIQE
-149 SEDTEQTEETESENI
+149 SISKDDEQTEETDNAEENTDY
-164 SEASS
+164 
-169 AEAAAQAKIEKL
+169 AETTVQSRIDKL
-181 IEEYEKATSDLY
+181 MEEYEKATSELY

-214 MTAASVEA
+214 LTEASVNVRNY
-222 KSYTATRVDVVQSNV
+222 SATRVDVVQSNV
-237 RSASPDSVS
+237 KAASPDSYS
-246 TNVNTNSSAN
+246 ANSGKTNASSGKSENLYGNDVNTKGA
-256 VAQSNAAAANISST
+256 T
-270 TGLKFENI
+270 EN
-278 NNKGVTSD
+278 
-286 YQLCLYRKADTGTK
+286 YELCLLRAKETGTR

-328 RAYTDIGF
+328 RAFTDIGF

-381 DCAPGQYAG
+381 DCAPGQYSG
-390 MFNGNELAIRYYSRE
+390 KFNGNELAIRYYSRE
-405 YTAAELQ
+405 YTESEKRNLEI
-412 AMQTFKNNIPYM
+412 FEKNIRYM
-424 DIIKNTE
+424 DIVKNTE

>member
-1 MADSINNYGLESIGV
+1 MANSINNYGIDGIGV

-23 NINSNDTKSTT
+23 LINSDEKKSST

-80 YTNLSYGTSLV
+80 YSNLSYGTSLV

-111 VAVDSGKCSLVIN
+111 VAVDGGKYSLVIN
-124 GREYP
+124 GKEYP
-129 SESVVEVVTK
+129 SSGVCEVITK
-139 EIFDMLQQAG
+139 DVFDRLQQENAG
-149 SEDTEQTEETESENI
+149 NTEESDVTEPTQAN
-164 SEASS
+164 ASADAS
-169 AEAAAQAKIEKL
+169 VQARIDKL
-181 IEEYEKATSDLY
+181 MEEYEKATSELY

-201 EIKAEVFTDESEV
+201 EIKAEVYTDESPV
-214 MTAASVEA
+214 MTEASVNA
-222 KSYTATRVDVVQSNV
+222 YNFKGTRVDVVQSNA
-237 RSASPDSVS
+237 RSSSPDSYSVS
-246 TNVNTNSSAN
+246 T
-256 VAQSNAAAANISST
+256 SNAAAGISGSSNVNST
-270 TGLKFENI
+270 
-278 NNKGVTSD
+278 GVTED
-286 YQLCLYRKADTGTK
+286 YQLCLKRAKETGTR
-300 MAAPE
+300 MAAPQ

-319 KILGRTASG
+319 TVLGKTESG
-328 RAYTDIGF
+328 RAFTDIGF
-336 SGKGRLGEVV
+336 SGVGRLGEVV

-390 MFNGNELAIRYYSRE
+390 EFNGNELAIRYYSRA
-405 YTAAELQ
+405 YTAAEKE
-412 AMQTFKNNIPYM
+412 AMESFESGIKQMNIV
-424 DIIKNTE
+424 KNTE
-431 I
+431 V

>member
-1 MADSINNYGLESIGV
+1 MANSINNYGIDGIGV

-23 NINSNDTKSTT
+23 LINSDEKKSST

-80 YTNLSYGTSLV
+80 YSNLSYGTSLV

-111 VAVDSGKCSLVIN
+111 VAVDGGKYSLVIN
-124 GREYP
+124 GKEYP
-129 SESVVEVVTK
+129 SSGVVEVITK
-139 EIFDMLQQAG
+139 DVFDRLQQENAG
-149 SEDTEQTEETESENI
+149 NTEESDVTEPTQAN
-164 SEASS
+164 ASADAS
-169 AEAAAQAKIEKL
+169 VQARIDKL
-181 IEEYEKATSDLY
+181 MEEYEKATSELY

-201 EIKAEVFTDESEV
+201 EIKAEVYTDESPV
-214 MTAASVEA
+214 MTEA
-222 KSYTATRVDVVQSNV
+222 TVNAYNYAGTRVDVVQSNV
-237 RSASPDSVS
+237 RSSAPDSYSVS
-246 TNVNTNSSAN
+246 T
-256 VAQSNAAAANISST
+256 SNAAAGISGSSNVNST
-270 TGLKFENI
+270 
-278 NNKGVTSD
+278 GVTED
-286 YQLCLYRKADTGTK
+286 YQLCLKRAKETGTR
-300 MAAPE
+300 MAAPQ
-305 YIFNTSITSKIDTS
+305 YIFNTSITGKIDTS
-319 KILGRTASG
+319 TVLGKTESG
-328 RAYTDIGF
+328 RAFTDIGF
-336 SGKGRLGEVV
+336 SGVGRLGEVV

-390 MFNGNELAIRYYSRE
+390 EFNGNELAIRYYSRA
-405 YTAAELQ
+405 YTAAEKE
-412 AMQTFKNNIPYM
+412 AMESFESGIKQMNIV
-424 DIIKNTE
+424 KNTE
-431 I
+431 V

>member
-1 MADSINNYGLESIGV
+1 MANSINNYGIDGIGV

-23 NINSNDTKSTT
+23 LINSDEKKSST

-80 YTNLSYGTSLV
+80 YSNLSYGTSLV

-111 VAVDSGKCSLVIN
+111 VAVDGGKYSLVIN
-124 GREYP
+124 GKEYP
-129 SESVVEVVTK
+129 SSGVVEVITK
-139 EIFDMLQQAG
+139 DVFDRLQQENAG
-149 SEDTEQTEETESENI
+149 NTEESDVTEPTQAN
-164 SEASS
+164 ASADAS
-169 AEAAAQAKIEKL
+169 VQARIDKL
-181 IEEYEKATSDLY
+181 MEEYEKATSELY

-201 EIKAEVFTDESEV
+201 EIKAEVYTDESPV
-214 MTAASVEA
+214 MTEA
-222 KSYTATRVDVVQSNV
+222 TVNAYNYAGTRVDVVQSNV
-237 RSASPDSVS
+237 RSSSPDSYSVS
-246 TNVNTNSSAN
+246 T
-256 VAQSNAAAANISST
+256 SNAAAGISGSANVNST
-270 TGLKFENI
+270 
-278 NNKGVTSD
+278 GVTED
-286 YQLCLYRKADTGTK
+286 YQLCLKRAKETGTR
-300 MAAPE
+300 MAAPQ
-305 YIFNTSITSKIDTS
+305 YIFNTSITGKIDTS
-319 KILGRTASG
+319 TVLGKTESG
-328 RAYTDIGF
+328 RAFTDIGF
-336 SGKGRLGEVV
+336 SGVGRLGEVV

-390 MFNGNELAIRYYSRE
+390 EFNGNELAIRYYSRA
-405 YTAAELQ
+405 YTAAEKE
-412 AMQTFKNNIPYM
+412 AMESFESGIKQMNIV
-424 DIIKNTE
+424 KNTE
-431 I
+431 V

>member
-1 MADSINNYGLESIGV
+1 MANSINNYGIDGIGV

-23 NINSNDTKSTT
+23 LINSDEKKSST

-80 YTNLSYGTSLV
+80 YSNLSYGTSLV

-111 VAVDSGKCSLVIN
+111 VAVDGGKYSLVIN
-124 GREYP
+124 GKEYP
-129 SESVVEVVTK
+129 SSGVCEVITK
-139 EIFDMLQQAG
+139 DVFDRLQQENAG
-149 SEDTEQTEETESENI
+149 NTEESDVTEPTQAN
-164 SEASS
+164 ASADAS
-169 AEAAAQAKIEKL
+169 VQARIDKL
-181 IEEYEKATSDLY
+181 MEEYEKATSELY

-201 EIKAEVFTDESEV
+201 EIKAEVYTDESPV
-214 MTAASVEA
+214 MTEASVNA
-222 KSYTATRVDVVQSNV
+222 YNYAGTRVDVVQSNV
-237 RSASPDSVS
+237 RSSAPDSYSVS
-246 TNVNTNSSAN
+246 T
-256 VAQSNAAAANISST
+256 SNAAAGISGSSNVNST
-270 TGLKFENI
+270 
-278 NNKGVTSD
+278 GVTED
-286 YQLCLYRKADTGTK
+286 YQLCLKRAKETGTR
-300 MAAPE
+300 MAAPQ
-305 YIFNTSITSKIDTS
+305 YIFNTSITGKIDTS
-319 KILGRTASG
+319 TVLGKTESG
-328 RAYTDIGF
+328 RAFTDIGF
-336 SGKGRLGEVV
+336 SGVGRLGEVV

-390 MFNGNELAIRYYSRE
+390 EFNGNELAIRYYSRA
-405 YTAAELQ
+405 YTAAEKE
-412 AMQTFKNNIPYM
+412 AMESFKSGIKQMNIV
-424 DIIKNTE
+424 KNTE
-431 I
+431 V

>member
-1 MADSINNYGLESIGV
+1 MANSINNYGIDGIGV

-23 NINSNDTKSTT
+23 LINSDEKKSST

-80 YTNLSYGTSLV
+80 YSNLSYGTSLV

-111 VAVDSGKCSLVIN
+111 VAVDGGKYSLVIN
-124 GREYP
+124 GKEYP
-129 SESVVEVVTK
+129 SSGVCEVITK
-139 EIFDMLQQAG
+139 DVFDRLQQENAG
-149 SEDTEQTEETESENI
+149 NTEESDVTEPTQAN
-164 SEASS
+164 ASADAS
-169 AEAAAQAKIEKL
+169 VQARIDKL
-181 IEEYEKATSDLY
+181 MEEYEKATSELY

-201 EIKAEVFTDESEV
+201 EIKAEVYTDESPV
-214 MTAASVEA
+214 MTEASVNA
-222 KSYTATRVDVVQSNV
+222 YNFKGTRVDVVQSNV
-237 RSASPDSVS
+237 RSSSPDSYSVS
-246 TNVNTNSSAN
+246 T
-256 VAQSNAAAANISST
+256 SNAAAGISGSSNVNST
-270 TGLKFENI
+270 
-278 NNKGVTSD
+278 GVTED
-286 YQLCLYRKADTGTK
+286 YQLCLKRAKETGTR
-300 MAAPE
+300 MAAPQ

-319 KILGRTASG
+319 TVLGKTESG
-328 RAYTDIGF
+328 RAFTDIGF
-336 SGKGRLGEVV
+336 SGVGRLGEVV

-390 MFNGNELAIRYYSRE
+390 EFNGNELAIRYYSRA
-405 YTAAELQ
+405 YTAAEKE
-412 AMQTFKNNIPYM
+412 AMESFESGIKQMNIV
-424 DIIKNTE
+424 KNTE
-431 I
+431 V